1 MARARGSSRQQFP
14 GIPKGKKKYGPPSPS
29 PKRTAGL
36 PPLLQ
41 GKPVQGP
48 PTPAKKDA
56 APGIALPPPFGKR
69 PIGGSSRTSGPAPTT
84 QPNVRPAPLPR
95 PALQPPA
102 PVPKPLPKPPAS
114 SGRGAAAGTV
124 RSSEDTPHPKA
135 PKTPNPAAKKK
146 PVKEPSAKKG
156 KKGAAPK
163 VSEPK
168 VSEPI
173 TDPAETAIAS
183 LYDPAVRRLQGLSEA
198 ELARQARTAD
208 DLARFN
214 QYLLDSQKAL
224 DASRGEQSN
233 RLITEQRTVSENN
246 QRAIDARNADLL
258 ARAGNDPEL
267 AAKMGAAV
275 VTQGE
280 EARRREDDAR
290 LRAGILDTENQRLEG
305 VRNTAMSTGVAR
317 DLQNQALAA
326 AAERRTGLSDQAF
339 DLERGRIKDLLGLRQ
354 ASSEQASNESINMA
368 KIRQDQAALDALMQR
383 EARSDATTRR
393 GQDLNAEIAAARLRL
408 QAEVNAGRMSADEAN
423 RSLRAEIATLQSAT
437 TRAVANT
444 GAATKRQKERQEA
457 QRKADNFMSALI
469 SSKKVPTGAEGGI
482 NAVLHAVDR
491 LASRFPAIGQRG
503 AAQIIASYY
512 GEGNRHKDPRVLKR
526 IASKFR
532 TA

>member
-1 MARARGSSRQQFP
+1 MAV
-14 GIPKGKKKYGPPSPS
+14 KKKPAGFRVPAVFSPIRFDHPPKSKKPAPRAKGPT
-29 PKRTAGL
+29 PKIGIGGAVGAGGRTPAR
-36 PPLLQ
+36 PLLPRPSLAPQ
-41 GKPVQGP
+41 
-48 PTPAKKDA
+48 PTTPRPEPTMMPANPRVK
-56 APGIALPPPFGKR
+56 
-69 PIGGSSRTSGPAPTT
+69 PAPTSPT
-84 QPNVRPAPLPR
+84 PPR
-95 PALQPPA
+95 
-102 PVPKPLPKPPAS
+102 
-114 SGRGAAAGTV
+114 
-124 RSSEDTPHPKA
+124 
-135 PKTPNPAAKKK
+135 TPNPAAK
-146 PVKEPSAKKG
+146 G
-156 KKGAAPK
+156 KKGDKKDGPK
-163 VSEPK
+163 AGKKDGPK
-168 VSEPI
+168 AVPPKLDQNPI
-173 TDPAETAIAS
+173 TDSSEETIAS

-267 AAKMGAAV
+267 AAKMGASV

-383 EARSDATTRR
+383 EARTDATTRR